1 MACSQKGKQKR
12 YSDRYHVHMQY
23 CMQHLVTFGRYSCGR
38 CDHTRCQ
45 PIKSHLFSPRID
57 TFAPCYYARILI
69 RQANLISAKAV
80 KLCVI
85 YSKVAYDVNTQP
97 KTGKFTSFDRLVIN
111 KSISGCVCMTCNSLL
126 TLSLL
131 QVVNFCCTLIVKT
144 CYQQTCCKLFQQT
157 VANMQMNCNQPV
169 KLITC
174 KYKSVAFLT
183 VKG

>member
-1 MACSQKGKQKR
+1 
-12 YSDRYHVHMQY
+12 MQY

-45 PIKSHLFSPRID
+45 PIKSHLFSPRIE

-97 KTGKFTSFDRLVIN
+97 KTGKLTSFDRLVIN
-111 KSISGCVCMTCNSLL
+111 KSISGCVRMTCNSLL

-131 QVVNFCCTLIVKT
+131 QVVNFCCKLIVKT
-144 CYQQTCCKLFQQT
+144 CYQQACCKLFQQT
-157 VANMQMNCNQPV
+157 VANMQMKLQPAGKIDNLQV
-169 KLITC
+169 QIC
-174 KYKSVAFLT
+174 GVFDC